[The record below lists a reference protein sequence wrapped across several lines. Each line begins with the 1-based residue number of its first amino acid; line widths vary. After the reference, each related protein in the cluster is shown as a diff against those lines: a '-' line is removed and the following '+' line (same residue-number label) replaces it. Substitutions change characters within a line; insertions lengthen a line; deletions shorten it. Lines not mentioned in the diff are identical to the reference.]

1 MFLPSRQSGKTRL
14 PSGVVWVA
22 IYPIH
27 PRRKSMSCPP
37 RVTEWTM
44 TIQAHMPHLSKPQAT
59 VLALWSL
66 GMVLARS
73 CALTAVSAFLA
84 TWLGRKEP
92 AVRQQLREF
101 CYEAAAKRGTDRCA
115 LPVEPCFVPLLA
127 WVVNQWEGTQ
137 LALALDATT
146 LGTRF
151 TVLALS
157 VVYRGCAIPVAW
169 TILPATAKHAWRR
182 EWLRMLRQVHRAVP
196 RSWTVI
202 VLADR
207 GLYARWL
214 FRRITRLGWHPFLRI
229 NTGGTFRPQGHV
241 RGVSL
246 KTLVPQPGTSW
257 QGTGI
262 ALKGRHRQLHCTL
275 LAWWEAGYKDPWLI
289 LTDLPPE
296 ASTACWYGLRAW
308 IEQGFKITKRAGWQW
323 HRTRM
328 RDPDRAARLWL
339 AVAVATLWLL
349 SVGEGADETIPVST
363 LLDVTGMCPERP
375 RIRRAT
381 RLRLVSVFRQGW
393 VTLLVALLRH
403 EPMPQGRFVPE
414 PWPVVP
420 PLEEEV
426 PVPVRAMPKAA

>member
-1 MFLPSRQSGKTRL
+1 
-14 PSGVVWVA
+14 
-22 IYPIH
+22 
-27 PRRKSMSCPP
+27 MSCHP
-37 RVTEWTM
+37 RVTEWTAIIHARLPSL
-44 TIQAHMPHLSKPQAT
+44 TKPQAT

-84 TWLGRKEP
+84 TWLHRKEDT
-92 AVRQQLREF
+92 VRQQLREF
-101 CYEAAAKRGTDRCA
+101 CYEATAKRGTARQE
-115 LPVEPCFVPLLA
+115 LVVETCFAPLLA
-127 WVVNQWEGTQ
+127 WVVDQWEGTQ

-157 VVYRGCAIPVAW
+157 VVYRGGAIPVAW
-169 TILPATAKHAWRR
+169 TVLAATAKHAWRR
-182 EWLRMLRQVHRAVP
+182 EWLRMLRQVRRAIP
-196 RSWTVI
+196 RAWTVI

-241 RGVSL
+241 RAVPL
-246 KTLVPQPGTSW
+246 KTLVPEPGTTW

-262 ALKGRHRQLHCTL
+262 AFKGRQRQLHCTL
-275 LAWWEAGYKDPWLI
+275 LACWEAGYKDPWLL

-328 RDPDRAARLWL
+328 TMPERAARLWL

-349 SVGEGADETIPVST
+349 SVGGEADEAIPTST
-363 LLDVTGMCPERP
+363 VPEVTALIPMPLRL
-375 RIRRAT
+375 RRAT
-381 RLRLVSVFRQGW
+381 RLRLVSVFRRGW
-393 VTLLVALLRH
+393 TLILVALL
-403 EPMPQGRFVPE
+403 EQAPLPMGRFIPE
-414 PWPVVP
+414 PWPAVTAKRELA
-420 PLEEEV
+420 PLLPDLEG
-426 PVPVRAMPKAA
+426 PLAA

>member
-1 MFLPSRQSGKTRL
+1 
-14 PSGVVWVA
+14 
-22 IYPIH
+22 
-27 PRRKSMSCPP
+27 MSCHP
-37 RVTEWTM
+37 RVTEWTQ
-44 TIQAHMPHLSKPQAT
+44 TIQAHLPHLSKPQAT

-115 LPVEPCFVPLLA
+115 LPVELCFVPLLA

-229 NTGGTFRPQGHV
+229 NTGGTFRPAGRVH
-241 RGVSL
+241 GVPL
-246 KTLVPQPGTSW
+246 QTLVPQPGTSW

-262 ALKGRHRQLHCTL
+262 AFKGRHRQLHCTL
-275 LAWWEAGYKDPWLI
+275 LARWEAGYKDPWLI

-323 HRTRM
+323 QRTHM
-328 RDPDRAARLWL
+328 TKPDRAARLWL

-349 SVGEGADETIPVST
+349 SVGGEAEETIPAST
-363 LLDVTGMCPERP
+363 VLDVTALVLQQP
-375 RIRRAT
+375 RTRRAT
-381 RLRLVSVFRQGW
+381 RLRLVSVFRRGW
-393 VTLLVALLRH
+393 NLILVALLDQA
-403 EPMPQGRFVPE
+403 PLPLGRFVPE

-420 PLEEEV
+420 V
-426 PVPVRAMPKAA
+426 PEQEDILLPDIAMLQAA